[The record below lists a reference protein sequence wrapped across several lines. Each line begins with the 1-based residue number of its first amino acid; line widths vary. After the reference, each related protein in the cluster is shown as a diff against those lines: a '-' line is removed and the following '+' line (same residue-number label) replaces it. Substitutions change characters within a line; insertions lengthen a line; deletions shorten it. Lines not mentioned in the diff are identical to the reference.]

1 MKSRLGKEKSMSL
14 QSKTALRGL
23 LIALAMVF
31 SWIEMQIPYP
41 IPGAKLGLTNVVVL
55 VALYRFGIKDAIAV
69 NLIRIVLV
77 GLTFGS
83 MFSMLYS
90 LAGGILSGGVM
101 ILMKELK
108 VFRVVTV
115 SLVGGI
121 LHNIGQILVAMAAL
135 ETSAIASYLP
145 VLWVSG
151 MISGIVVGILG
162 AVLIRRL
169 PKLSGE

>member
-1 MKSRLGKEKSMSL
+1 MSL
-14 QSKTALRGL
+14 QNKTALRGL
-23 LIALAMVF
+23 LVALAIVL
-31 SWIEMQIPYP
+31 SWIEAQIPYP
-41 IPGAKLGLTNVVVL
+41 IVGMKLGLTNLVVL
-55 VALYRFGIKDAIAV
+55 VALYRFGTKDAVAV

-101 ILMKELK
+101 IFMKRMK

-115 SLVGGI
+115 SLMGGI
-121 LHNIGQILVAMAAL
+121 VHNVGQILVAMAVL
-135 ETSAIASYLP
+135 QTGAIVSYLP

-151 MISGIVVGILG
+151 LAAGVIVGILG
-162 AVLIRRL
+162 DILIRRL
-169 PKLSGE
+169 PKIKIE

>member
-1 MKSRLGKEKSMSL
+1 MSL

-41 IPGAKLGLTNVVVL
+41 IPGAKLGYGICIVL

>member
-1 MKSRLGKEKSMSL
+1 MSL